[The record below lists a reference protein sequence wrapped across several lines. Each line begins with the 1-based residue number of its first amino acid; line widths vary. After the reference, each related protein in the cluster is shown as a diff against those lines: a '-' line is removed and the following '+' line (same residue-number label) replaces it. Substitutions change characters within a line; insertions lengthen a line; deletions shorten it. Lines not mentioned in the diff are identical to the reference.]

1 MKIRFILILSL
12 LFIGS
17 LPLVTPIIAESNEVP
32 TPLFVSITPDG
43 NPSGSLIFDVNE
55 TITIRYTADRS
66 SVDGLIL
73 LGTGSNLTTSIN
85 NENAVNL
92 TKVSSLKDKS
102 TYEAIINVT
111 SYTIFYA
118 YAWSVTI
125 TNGTTEEFDLF
136 DGIEGHQL
144 WVNSQVIYPEFDTI
158 ENATVS
164 SSGFY
169 TSLNSVVTIVYTIK
183 DPNNDTTITLSFGNN
198 DTEVFDDDVTDQFA
212 MLRLDHD
219 VETNYTTFKYNY
231 THSQRIVLFS
241 AFSENGWERQALD
254 ASKEV
259 IHVITN
265 GFSFAKSF
273 TEDLDKY
280 TDIDNIELNV
290 TSYNETNEDNFFIRY
305 RSFDNESAVDNEVE
319 WEIIALIANISFS
332 LQNDSN
338 NYNTTVHDYNAF
350 LPKFNV
356 SQIVE
361 VQVYVEYKTGTYNE
375 STPIK
380 IEIKDSRPTINISSL
395 NNTITR
401 YENATVA
408 FSFSNVRG
416 DVLNATLLSNYTSS
430 LDIKG
435 KDNST
440 VDFTNST
447 NNEIINGLH
456 IVEILVF
463 NTLNQSRM
471 ISIFFSVDTIKPIA
485 EFLASSDTITGD
497 DGRATISFDFNDAE
511 STSTGIK
518 FAELDWGDGIAINV
532 TSLKSA
538 THYYRIN
545 STEGSY
551 TLILTVYDNA
561 GNMIAINT
569 TIITNIKTTEST
581 IEPTPVDFVIMI
593 FGIGIMVFYKKRR
606 N

>member
-17 LPLVTPIIAESNEVP
+17 LPLITPIIAESNEVP
-32 TPLFVSITPDG
+32 APLFVSITPDG
-43 NPSGSLIFDVNE
+43 NPSGSLIFEENE
-55 TITIRYTADRS
+55 TITIKYTADRFS
-66 SVDGLIL
+66 ADGLIL
-73 LGTGSNLTTSIN
+73 LGTGSNLTTSFN
-85 NENAVNL
+85 NEKAVNF

-102 TYEAIINVT
+102 TYEAVINVT

-118 YAWSVTI
+118 YAWSENI
-125 TNGTTEEFDLF
+125 TNGTIEEFDLF
-136 DGIEGHQL
+136 DGVEGHQL
-144 WVNSQVIYPEFDTI
+144 WVNNQVIYPEFETI
-158 ENATVS
+158 ESATVS

-169 TSLNSVVTIVYTIK
+169 TSQNSDVTIVYSIK

-198 DTEVFDDDVTDQFA
+198 DTEVFDNDVTDQYA
-212 MLRLDHD
+212 MLRFDHD
-219 VETNYTTFKYNY
+219 TETNYTTFKYNY

-290 TSYNETNEDNFFIRY
+290 TSFNETNDDSFFVRY
-305 RSFDNESAVDNEVE
+305 RSFENESAVDNDVE

-338 NYNTTVHDYNAF
+338 NYNTTVHDYNAN

-356 SQIVE
+356 SQVVE
-361 VQVYVEYKTGTYNE
+361 IQAYVEYKTGTYNE
-375 STPIK
+375 STPVK
-380 IEIKDSRPTINISSL
+380 ILIKDSRPTINISTL

-401 YENATVA
+401 NVNATVA

-430 LDIKG
+430 LNIKD

-447 NNEIINGLH
+447 SGEIINGLH
-456 IVEILVF
+456 IAEILVF

-471 ISIFFSVDTIKPIA
+471 VNIFFSVDTIAPVA
-485 EFLASSDTITGD
+485 EFLTSDTITD
-497 DGRATISFDFNDAE
+497 ADGKATISFDFNDAE

-545 STEGSY
+545 STEGSF
-551 TLILTVYDNA
+551 TLTLTVYDKA
-561 GNMIAINT
+561 GNMIEIT
-569 TIITNIKTTEST
+569 STIITNIKTTEST
-581 IEPTPVDFVIMI
+581 IEPTPVDIIITI
-593 FGIGIMVFYKKRR
+593 FGFGIMVLYKKRR